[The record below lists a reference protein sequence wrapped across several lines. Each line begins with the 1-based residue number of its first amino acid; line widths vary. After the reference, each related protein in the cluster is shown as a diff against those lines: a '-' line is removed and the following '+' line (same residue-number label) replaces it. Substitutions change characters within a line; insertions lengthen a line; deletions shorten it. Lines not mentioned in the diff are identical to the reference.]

1 MKIKENIELM
11 KLSKIQLIS
20 KINTLTLQKEDLE
33 ETIKDELFNIFM
45 EKLREPQ
52 EIQRLKREN
61 KNLRDKNK
69 TLKHLL
75 KGDK

>member
-1 MKIKENIELM
+1 
-11 KLSKIQLIS
+11 
-20 KINTLTLQKEDLE
+20 
-33 ETIKDELFNIFM
+33 M